1 MKRTTDLTI
10 PEGISEMEIETFEV
24 ENETD
29 PSVILEKL
37 LTTDPKIDGENVADV
52 KDYTIAIYLNKIK
65 SFVSFER

>member
-1 MKRTTDLTI
+1 MKRTTDLI
-10 PEGISEMEIETFEV
+10 QKVYQKWKLKSEV

-52 KDYTIAIYLNKIK
+52 KDYAIAIYINKVNQK
-65 SFVSFER
+65 KLC

>member
-1 MKRTTDLTI
+1 MKRTTDLLI

-37 LTTDPKIDGENVADV
+37 LTTDPKLME
-52 KDYTIAIYLNKIK
+52 KTLQTLKIMRLLFT
-65 SFVSFER
+65 STR